1 MELRKKIDEIDE
13 KILHLLKKRIEV
25 SIRIGRIKREK
36 GLPIRDIE
44 REREKMEQITK
55 KAEELKLDVEFVRSI
70 YKSVIDISA
79 QVQEPPHI

>member
-13 KILHLLKKRIEV
+13 KILLLLKERIEV

-55 KAEELKLDVEFVRSI
+55 KAEELKLDVEFIKSI

-79 QVQEPPHI
+79 QVQEPSHI

>member
-13 KILHLLKKRIEV
+13 KILHLLKERIEV
-25 SIRIGRIKREK
+25 SIRIGTIKREK
-36 GLPIRDIE
+36 GLPIRDVE

-55 KAEELKLDVEFVRSI
+55 KAEELKLDVEFIKSI

-79 QVQEPPHI
+79 QAQEASHI